1 MSSNKISSKIDASV
15 QILVMAF
22 SWQESFSETPGDP
35 SQAVLLLSRL
45 GALLLLLLKLHL
57 ISNTF
62 VQAGNFSALVE

>member
-45 GALLLLLLKLHL
+45 GALLLKLHL